1 MDIHK
6 ILIAVDGSKNAER
19 AIEYVADITRGA
31 GGFVIKLL
39 SIEHLPDR
47 DFLPMTR
54 PGKRPVS
61 RPGKSCLDF
70 WQRAAIF

>member
-47 DFLPMTR
+47 DFFADDAAWKEACVKTR
-54 PGKRPVS
+54 EKLLGFLAEGRD
-61 RPGKSCLDF
+61 L
-70 WQRAAIF
+70 